1 MKKTTIL
8 GLLLSAGSLYSCS
21 SGSSGSSSATSAQ
34 QFATNVTN
42 QSIQI
47 ANSQQTLQLA
57 SFSDMQNDAYLLTHL
72 NNDAYT
78 HYLHYFNGNIW
89 QQNTLTFSSQK
100 FDILAMTYAN
110 NGLYI
115 GGSDDSINNGQAQ
128 LYFYNG
134 VTTQLVESN
143 PYLQHCNNYCYIK
156 ALATANNG
164 NTIYTSGV
172 DDNGIEIYKY
182 DGSWT
187 ALPTAPLATESAFI
201 SPSGGYVYL
210 LGVNALTVDINN
222 NLYLGAA
229 FGAYKG
235 PYEGYL
241 AKLNNGVWQQ
251 ESLPTQ
257 FSWSVNGL
265 TFANNRVYVS
275 GINNAYY
282 GAPAASYTISS
293 FNNTQWIQLYN
304 YTISESSLY
313 SSPIG
318 IYSDAYGNVYSLMEQ
333 NGLGNVMTLSV
344 PAP

>member
-1 MKKTTIL
+1 MKTTTIL
-8 GLLLSAGSLYSCS
+8 GLLLSSIFIYACS
-21 SGSSGSSSATSAQ
+21 SGSSGNSSATPAQ
-34 QFATNVTN
+34 QFATNIIN
-42 QSIQI
+42 KSMQI
-47 ANSQQTLQLA
+47 ANTEQTLQLA
-57 SFSDMQNDAYLLTHL
+57 AFSNANTQAYLFTRQY
-72 NNDAYT
+72 NNNT
-78 HYLHYFNGNIW
+78 SYLYSFNGNSWLQNNLDTPNMFIPLSMSISSSGIYFAGYDNIDGIERAALYLYAQNNW
-89 QQNTLTFSSQK
+89 QR
-100 FDILAMTYAN
+100 I
-110 NGLYI
+110 
-115 GGSDDSINNGQAQ
+115 
-128 LYFYNG
+128 
-134 VTTQLVESN
+134 ESN

-156 ALATANNG
+156 ALATANDS

-201 SPSGGYVYL
+201 APSGDYVYL
-210 LGVNALTVDINN
+210 LEVNALTVDTNN

-241 AKLNNGVWQQ
+241 AKFNNGVWQQ
-251 ESLPTQ
+251 ESLPAQ

-265 TFANNRVYVS
+265 TFANNQVYAS

-282 GAPAASYTISS
+282 GAPVTSYTISS
-293 FNNTQWIQLYN
+293 LNNTQWTQLYN

-333 NGLGNVMTLSV
+333 NGLGNVMTLSI